1 MVRFYNTL
9 SRKKETFR
17 PILKKT
23 VRLYTCGPTVY
34 YFAHI
39 GNLRTYIFE
48 DILRRTLEYNGYRVK
63 HVMNI
68 TDVGHLTG
76 DRDMGEDKLEKE
88 AKKERKSAWD
98 LARFYTKSFFS
109 DTKKLNILPP
119 HHLARAT
126 DYIKEQIKLVQ
137 VLEKK
142 GYTYRT
148 SDGIYFDTSKLKDY
162 GKLAKQ
168 NLKELKEGARVE
180 KNPEKR
186 NPTDFALWKFAKPG
200 EKRQMEWNSPWGKH
214 SFPGWHIECSAIST
228 QILGQPFDIH
238 TGGVDHIPIH
248 HTNEIAQSEAAYGK
262 PLAHFW
268 LHGEFLVLDKTRM
281 GKSEGNI
288 ITLPKLIDKEYDPLS
303 YRYLVLNA
311 HYRSKLKFT
320 WKALEAAENGL
331 ANLHREIAHLIFLQD
346 EKARGETNLK
356 KKYEK
361 DFLEAINND
370 LDMPRALVVLQRLL
384 QSRLSPKIKIELVFK
399 FDKVLGLDL
408 LRARDLLKLPPQVK
422 KIVKEREKERTHKQ
436 FVQADRLRKRVEALG
451 YTIEDTP
458 QGPFVWL
465 KRI

>member
-1 MVRFYNTL
+1 MVIRFYNTL
-9 SRKKETFR
+9 SRKKEVFK
-17 PILKKT
+17 PIRKNS
-23 VRLYTCGPTVY
+23 VGLYTCGPTVY

-39 GNLRTYIFE
+39 GNLKTYIFE
-48 DILRRTLEYNGYRVK
+48 DLLRRTLEYNGYRVK
-63 HVMNI
+63 QVMNI

-98 LARFYTKSFFS
+98 LARFYAKAFFA

-119 HHLARAT
+119 HKTARAT
-126 DYIKEQIKLVQ
+126 VYIKGQIKLVQ
-137 VLEKK
+137 ILEKK
-142 GYTYRT
+142 GYTYQTR
-148 SDGIYFDTSKLKDY
+148 DGIYFDTSKLKDY

-200 EKRQMEWNSPWGKH
+200 EKRQMEWASPWGKH

-228 QILGQPFDIH
+228 HFLGQPFDIH

-248 HTNEIAQSEAAYGK
+248 HTNEIAQSESAYGK
-262 PLAHFW
+262 PLARYW
-268 LHGEFLVLDKTRM
+268 LHGEFLVLDKARM

-288 ITLPKLIDKEYDPLS
+288 ITLQKLIDKGFNPLS
-303 YRYLVLNA
+303 YRYLTLGA

-320 WKALEAAENGL
+320 WKALLAAERGL
-331 ANLHREIAHLIFLQD
+331 DNLYHEIALLNFL
-346 EKARGETNLK
+346 KNKKTAGKTALK
-356 KKYEK
+356 KKFEK

-370 LDMPRALVVLQRLL
+370 LDIPRALAVLQNLL
-384 QSRLSPKIKIELVFK
+384 RSNLSPAIKLELAFE
-399 FDKVLGLDL
+399 FDKVLGLEL
-408 LRARDLLKLPPQVK
+408 KRGGKIPKLPTKVSA
-422 KIVKEREKERTHKQ
+422 
-436 FVQADRLRKRVEALG
+436 QADRLRKRVEALG

-458 QGPFVWL
+458 EGPFLWL